1 MAYRKFRRFLG
12 ETNLERKCRWM
23 MGSATLVLMTVSFLI
38 YAGQTE
44 SLAYDQLAH
53 TGRTL
58 IPPILARAHIKTN
71 PELRDGFDEFQRQ
84 SEGAWSE
91 RYKGYSYRV
100 ILLSSTSP
108 ARAPTADDVRMV
120 KTFQEDASRSESSE
134 FLREKST
141 YIFNGAIRAS
151 GSCVVCHRDT
161 EKMLALS
168 GDTPESRKILEE
180 LVNPQLQPGD
190 LMGVISIELNTEMIE
205 SGLHQNRA
213 LLYTFAITTTLLIL
227 LGIYLIIRF
236 VIVRPVKHLKS
247 VSEAIA
253 NGQTTIR
260 SEIHTGDEFED
271 LSVAFNRMLTNLI
284 QVQQRNRTLIVDL
297 DHRLDDL
304 ARKNFELFQSNKT
317 KDDFLWTMS
326 HELRTPL
333 NHVIG
338 FSETLLQADNLTERQ
353 HRYVGNIHNA
363 GQALLA
369 IINEVLELAKAESG
383 QMRARPAMIDYV
395 GLCEQVAAL
404 FRVQAEKKNIELSTD
419 LPATRLL
426 VRQDHGK
433 LRQILSNL
441 LSNAVKF
448 TPEGGRVQLTA
459 RETPTHLVFEITDTG
474 IGIAP
479 EEQEF
484 IFQKFRQSSDP
495 LTREQSGTGLGLS
508 IVREL
513 ARLLGGDVS
522 VQSELGRGSTFVV
535 RIARELPDDPRQ
547 VADATL
553 RTL

>member
-1 MAYRKFRRFLG
+1 
-12 ETNLERKCRWM
+12 
-23 MGSATLVLMTVSFLI
+23 
-38 YAGQTE
+38 
-44 SLAYDQLAH
+44 
-53 TGRTL
+53 
-58 IPPILARAHIKTN
+58 
-71 PELRDGFDEFQRQ
+71 
-84 SEGAWSE
+84 
-91 RYKGYSYRV
+91 
-100 ILLSSTSP
+100 
-108 ARAPTADDVRMV
+108 
-120 KTFQEDASRSESSE
+120 
-134 FLREKST
+134 
-141 YIFNGAIRAS
+141 
-151 GSCVVCHRDT
+151 
-161 EKMLALS
+161 MLALS

-535 RIARELPDDPRQ
+535 RVARELPDDPRQ